1 MRVSLLIY
9 NFFLYVVLYSS
20 HFQAFLEYLHFSNFL
35 VNTSISNINK
45 SFIEHSFLTAC
56 DITRCLFYFILFIFF
71 QTLIATGKI
80 DSAK

>member
-45 SFIEHSFLTAC
+45 SFIEHSFLTTC
-56 DITRCLFYFILFIFF
+56 DTTKYFYFILFY
-71 QTLIATGKI
+71 
-80 DSAK
+80 